1 MNQSTFIV
9 TGATGVI
16 GEAIVRLLI
25 NRAES
30 DKHDT
35 GIILACRNSEK
46 AAKLIST
53 LTNERVGHHIKLR
66 FIALDLESFDSVRQ
80 FADIIRK
87 EDIRIT
93 TLFNNAGTM
102 PGKMQLTIDGHESAT
117 QVNYLA
123 TRMLT
128 ELLIDNIKEGGSVV
142 FTTSL
147 TRYFTRLHADWD
159 KRSIN
164 HHSRFITYGRSK
176 RLITEYAMQLSKR
189 LAAKSIRI
197 NCSDP
202 WIVDSSMITLGI
214 NWIDRLSDKL
224 FRPLIHKPEQGAAT
238 AIKAALAPV
247 TGKVFTS

>member
-1 MNQSTFIV
+1 MDTTYIV
-9 TGATGVI
+9 TGATGGI

-30 DKHDT
+30 ERHPAE
-35 GIILACRNSEK
+35 IILACRNSQK
-46 AAKLIST
+46 AENLISA
-53 LTNERVGHHIKLR
+53 LTAQLQCNYAQLR
-66 FIALDLESFDSVRQ
+66 FLPLDLESFDVVRQ
-80 FADIIRK
+80 FVATIDK
-87 EDIRIT
+87 ENIKIS

-102 PGKMQLTIDGHESAT
+102 PGKMYLTVDGHESAT
-117 QVNYLA
+117 QVNYIA

-128 ELLIDNIKEGGSVV
+128 ESLIKNMSDGGSIV

-147 TRYFTRLHADWD
+147 TRHFTRIHPDWE
-159 KRSIN
+159 KRAIK

-176 RLITEYAMQLSKR
+176 RLITDYAMKLAQR
-189 LAAKSIRI
+189 LAGRSIRV

-214 NWIDRLSDKL
+214 GWIDALSDKL

-238 AIKAALAPV
+238 AIKAAFSPV
-247 TGKVFTS
+247 SGKIFS